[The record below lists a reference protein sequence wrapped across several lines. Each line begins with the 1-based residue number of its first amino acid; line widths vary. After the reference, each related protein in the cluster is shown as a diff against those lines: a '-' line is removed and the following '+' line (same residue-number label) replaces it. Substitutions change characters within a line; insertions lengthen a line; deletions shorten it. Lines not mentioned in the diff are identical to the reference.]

1 MAIELSPHKIG
12 GQTFY
17 LQPSITPNSIVGKGS
32 YGVVISATD
41 TSSNKKVAIKR
52 IKPYAGDEWEAR
64 HTLRE
69 IQLMRLLDVHP
80 NIISLSNLWT
90 RDDDSELYIT
100 MELMDSDLHQII
112 QSKQNLSEPHHQC
125 LMKQLL
131 LGVQAMH
138 KCGVLHRDL
147 KPGNLLVTRNCQLRI
162 TDFGLARA
170 WKQGSAPATQVE
182 EGQVGV
188 MTEYVVTRWYRCPE
202 LLLAPHIPYTGAI
215 DLWSVG
221 CIFGELLTRRPLF
234 PGKSYVH
241 QVQVILDV
249 LGTPASEAEFGFKP
263 RDDASS
269 FLKRQRHRPG
279 ISWQQL
285 VPSASENGRD
295 FLSRLLTWDP
305 NKRLTVDQA
314 LGHRWMENSPALPV
328 SEIPLADLLKHKEAQ
343 GITLDFEDPATPLPA
358 LKQQI
363 ETEIA
368 IYQQRALT
376 GSATVSAAVRGS
388 PGPQEASPPSQ
399 AQAQDAA
406 AAAAVASRR
415 GGGSGVGKGGAAA
428 AASMYNS
435 QSQNNMN
442 SSNVAHTAHHG
453 NIRGG
458 ANASSAGGENGANS
472 SGSGSGG
479 SRMQSSRAMVLGK
492 SSRNIPR
499 TGVGGK
505 PRSGNSAEQLPPRG
519 AAAASMRQEME
530 RVASRGRMRPQ
541 DLPSIRA
548 QGGVMP
554 RAGSGSLLSNSARG
568 SANSGMTM
576 ADAIR
581 NEARSARGPN
591 PQPLAHYQRAGSG
604 SDSRSMVRA
613 GSRGRLALSFVLALH
628 RTTLYHHHHEWYDHQ
643 APPSRAI
650 NGALARKGRPL
661 QKGSTRQ
668 QSGELLYYG
677 HI

>member
-1 MAIELSPHKIG
+1 M
-12 GQTFY
+12 
-17 LQPSITPNSIVGKGS
+17 
-32 YGVVISATD
+32 
-41 TSSNKKVAIKR
+41 
-52 IKPYAGDEWEAR
+52 
-64 HTLRE
+64 
-69 IQLMRLLDVHP
+69 
-80 NIISLSNLWT
+80 
-90 RDDDSELYIT
+90 
-100 MELMDSDLHQII
+100 
-112 QSKQNLSEPHHQC
+112 
-125 LMKQLL
+125 
-131 LGVQAMH
+131 
-138 KCGVLHRDL
+138 
-147 KPGNLLVTRNCQLRI
+147 
-162 TDFGLARA
+162 
-170 WKQGSAPATQVE
+170 PA
-182 EGQVGV
+182 
-188 MTEYVVTRWYRCPE
+188 
-202 LLLAPHIPYTGAI
+202 
-215 DLWSVG
+215 
-221 CIFGELLTRRPLF
+221 
-234 PGKSYVH
+234 
-241 QVQVILDV
+241 
-249 LGTPASEAEFGFKP
+249 
-263 RDDASS
+263 
-269 FLKRQRHRPG
+269 
-279 ISWQQL
+279 
-285 VPSASENGRD
+285 ASENARD

-314 LGHRWMENSPALPV
+314 LGHRWMENAPALPV
-328 SEIPLADLLKHKEAQ
+328 AEIPLADLLKHKEAQ

-368 IYQQRALT
+368 IYQQRALS
-376 GSATVSAAVRGS
+376 GSATVSAAVRGA

-406 AAAAVASRR
+406 AAANRR
-415 GGGSGVGKGGAAA
+415 GGGGGVGKGGGAA

-458 ANASSAGGENGANS
+458 ANASSVGGETGAS
-472 SGSGSGG
+472 SGGSGGSGGSG

-499 TGVGGK
+499 VGGGVK
-505 PRSGNSAEQLPPRG
+505 PRSGNVNSAAEQLPPRG

-604 SDSRSMVRA
+604 SDNRAVVRA
-613 GSRGRLALSFVLALH
+613 GSRGRM
-628 RTTLYHHHHEWYDHQ
+628 R
-643 APPSRAI
+643 
-650 NGALARKGRPL
+650 
-661 QKGSTRQ
+661 
-668 QSGELLYYG
+668 
-677 HI
+677 